1 MLLPCRSLLKIGL
14 SCSFMLSLFGCK
26 KPPEAPAELDELCS
40 YMFSH
45 YQDKDTDALAAG
57 LANIE
62 AWLAADSVEEDFETN
77 FDATLEGYT
86 VNNLDQETVDGLDEL
101 QRDLT
106 GLVGAAVGYDSSE
119 SVQAITDVMVGADQM
134 EVYADTYE
142 EYTREF
148 ITDST
153 CFLEHECE
161 TIEML
166 NWGKSRYAL
175 GIGFESESS
184 AHMRWVDTDD
194 GMAMVHLTWLT
205 GPAEVSVDW
214 LRVKEQYY
222 LNAMLPDGDETVRIQ
237 ATWVIAELGS
247 GSVPE
252 GFALNQV
259 IKSMQD
265 NGVAV
270 DTYIQA
276 H

>member
-1 MLLPCRSLLKIGL
+1 MPSPRVFPIRTGLICLLTLSLL
-14 SCSFMLSLFGCK
+14 GCK
-26 KPPEAPAELDELCS
+26 RPPDAPAELDDLCS
-40 YMFSH
+40 YMVSH
-45 YQDKDTDALAAG
+45 YQDKDTDALVAG

-62 AWLAADSVEEDFETN
+62 AWLAADSPEEDFQTN
-77 FDATLEGYT
+77 FEATLEGYS
-86 VNNLDQETVDGLDEL
+86 VNNLSQETVDGLDDL

-119 SVQAITDVMVGADQM
+119 SVQAITEVMVDADQM

-148 ITDST
+148 ITDPT
-153 CFLEHECE
+153 CFLDHECE

-184 AHMRWVDTDD
+184 AHMRWVDTDN
-194 GMAMVHLTWLT
+194 GMALVHLTWLT

-265 NGVAV
+265 NGQAV